1 MMKISEIMTTDVIT
15 AGMDDTLGSIKAIFE
30 SHHIHH
36 VPIIE
41 ADHLVGIVSD
51 RDVLRDVSP
60 YLNTRGEDNRALNT
74 LKKRAHQIMTRDV
87 VTISPADTIEEAA
100 ETMLKHRFS
109 CIPIQALSGEIV
121 GMVTKTDILRCLVEE
136 TQAV

>member
-15 AGMDDTLGSIKAIFE
+15 AGMDDTLGFIKAIFE

-36 VPIIE
+36 VPIME
-41 ADHLVGIVSD
+41 ADQLVGIVSD

-74 LKKRAHQIMTRDV
+74 LNKRAHQIMTRDV
-87 VTISPADTIEEAA
+87 ITIGPADTIEDAA
-100 ETMLKHRFS
+100 AMMLTHRFN
-109 CIPIQALSGEIV
+109 CIPIQAPSGELV
-121 GMVTKTDILRCLVEE
+121 GMVTKTDILKCLIEE
-136 TQAV
+136 PQAV